1 MRKRAMIVPV
11 AILVL
16 SVVFIPIWL
25 NKEEG
30 ILGENEQ
37 SRLQSSNEGESS
49 KKVPNNEAENKKTDG
64 ASEKEPSNG
73 EDQKAESSSGK
84 NLGAE
89 SDKQKGD
96 PSSSK
101 GSTEQDQ
108 NSDGSS
114 EKGPSE
120 DQKPLPW
127 NLILVNPSNKL
138 PEGFEVKL
146 TELSN
151 GHAIDERAYPDLQQ
165 MMDDARAEG
174 LSPLICS
181 SYRTMEKQIK
191 LYTKLVQKY
200 QNEGMSKEQA
210 QIEASKWI
218 AVPGTSEHQSGLAV
232 DIVATSYQLLNK
244 EQENTAEQKWLMAN
258 CYKYGFILRYPED
271 KTEVTGIGYE
281 PWHYRYVGKE
291 AAQEIFE
298 RKICLEEY
306 LATLE

>member
-1 MRKRAMIVPV
+1 MRKRALIVPV
-11 AILVL
+11 VILVL
-16 SVVFIPIWL
+16 AILFIPVWL
-25 NKEEG
+25 RKGSVEGNELNRPSGSSVNEMEQNKEG
-30 ILGENEQ
+30 A
-37 SRLQSSNEGESS
+37 SS
-49 KKVPNNEAENKKTDG
+49 KKEPDNDEDKKAEG
-64 ASEKEPSNG
+64 SSEK
-73 EDQKAESSSGK
+73 
-84 NLGAE
+84 
-89 SDKQKGD
+89 D
-96 PSSSK
+96 PSEKSDSQKDGPSSAK
-101 GSTEQDQ
+101 GPTEQDK

-271 KTEVTGIGYE
+271 KTDLTGIGYE

-291 AAQEIFE
+291 AAKEIFE